1 MCMKDTARLVPIK
14 KSRSPLSLI
23 LLLGIVALAT
33 AIVMKYHRSS
43 RFGGYIV
50 RDHLV
55 KAEVSSFTVTWRSK
69 RPYPSVIKILSPI
82 ERVVHGEKRSATRKH
97 KVLVRD
103 LTPSQHYAYAIL
115 YPNGETSLP
124 QSVRTKAMQ
133 LVLLKGETLPNGGHS
148 IFFKTKPPSSE
159 REAMGRRGRKSVPL
173 QIVPCADDVYA
184 LNLPAGEHYD
194 ELTLHTKLAGGA
206 KSSYSLRTL
215 LEGEIVRLTNEL
227 NSFSRAKFMAP
238 MEKKMTKA
246 VDEMFQDVTGRPNV
260 LAKSSDEQYEEK
272 VKHQKKLQEMAQSL
286 VERMRQVS
294 CYDAYERAC
303 ALSPLYLTGE
313 LTALPAR
320 LNFHERL
327 RRFEDVDLYM
337 ALRHMKLDFPR
348 PKWGDFALSRK
359 PPKKRGK
366 DIVIYKNF
374 KKPFLLGSRVLFAE
388 KVIGKKELSVNLTEV
403 PKGRAIV
410 CLTVR
415 SFFNQAI
422 RLTVNDKVDFTLC
435 DGPIHPKKRDM
446 FTFFQSFPSSVLKKG
461 ENKVRLFCDISVGR
475 VSVRGIAILRMA
487 LHFPPE

>member
-1 MCMKDTARLVPIK
+1 MKDTARLVPIK
-14 KSRSPLSLI
+14 KSRSPLSLV

-33 AIVMKYHRSS
+33 AIVMKYHRFS
-43 RFGGYIV
+43 RFSGYVV

-82 ERVVHGEKRSATRKH
+82 ERVVHGAKKDATSKH
-97 KVLVRD
+97 KVFVRD
-103 LTPSQHYAYAIL
+103 LTPSQHYSYAIL

-124 QSVRTKAMQ
+124 QSIRTKAMQ
-133 LVLLKGETLPNGGHS
+133 LVLLKGEILPNGGHS
-148 IFFKTKPPSSE
+148 IFFRTKPSASE
-159 REAMGRRGRKSVPL
+159 REALGRQGRKSVSL

-184 LNLPAGEHYD
+184 LNLPRDVQFD

-227 NSFSRAKFMAP
+227 NSFDRKKFMAP

-246 VDEMFQDVTGRPNV
+246 VEETFQDVTGKPNV
-260 LAKSSDEQYEEK
+260 LRKSRDEQYEEK
-272 VKHQKKLQEMAQSL
+272 VKHQKKLKKMANSL
-286 VERMRQVS
+286 VERMRQIS
-294 CYDAYERAC
+294 CYSAYERAC
-303 ALSPLYLTGE
+303 ALSPLFLTGE
-313 LTALPAR
+313 LTALAAR

-337 ALRHMKLDFPR
+337 GLRHMKLNFPR
-348 PKWGDFALSRK
+348 PKWGDFALSRR
-359 PPKKRGK
+359 PPTKRGK
-366 DIVIYKNF
+366 DIVVYKNF
-374 KKPFLLGSRVLFAE
+374 KKPFLLGSPVLFAE
-388 KVIGKKELSVNLTEV
+388 NVIGKKEFSVRLPEIS
-403 PKGRAIV
+403 KGRAIV

-435 DGPIHPKKRDM
+435 DGPVYPKKRDM

-461 ENKVRLFCDISVGR
+461 ENKVRLFCDVSVGR
-475 VSVRGIAILRMA
+475 VAVRGIAILRMA

>member
-1 MCMKDTARLVPIK
+1 MKDTARLVPIK
-14 KSRSPLSLI
+14 KSRSPLSLV

-33 AIVMKYHRSS
+33 AIVMKYHRFS
-43 RFGGYIV
+43 RFSGYVV

-82 ERVVHGEKRSATRKH
+82 ERVVHSEEKDATRKH

-103 LTPSQHYAYAIL
+103 LTPSQQYSYAIL

-124 QSVRTKAMQ
+124 QSIRTKAMQ
-133 LVLLKGETLPNGGHS
+133 LVLLKGETLPNGGHA
-148 IFFKTKPPSSE
+148 IYFRTKPPASE
-159 REAMGRRGRKSVPL
+159 REALGRQGRQSVPL

-184 LNLPAGEHYD
+184 LNLPQDIQFD
-194 ELTLHTKLAGGA
+194 ELTLHTKLSSGA

-227 NSFSRAKFMAP
+227 NSFDRAKFMAP

-246 VDEMFQDVTGRPNV
+246 VEETFQDVTGKPNV
-260 LAKSSDEQYEEK
+260 LRKSRDEQYEEK
-272 VKHQKKLQEMAQSL
+272 VKHQKKLQKIANTL
-286 VERMRQVS
+286 VARIRQIP

-303 ALSPLYLTGE
+303 ALSPLYLSGE

-366 DIVIYKNF
+366 DIVVYKNF
-374 KKPFLLGSRVLFAE
+374 KKPFLLGSPVLFAE
-388 KVIGKKELSVNLTEV
+388 KVIGKKEFSIKLPKV

-435 DGPIHPKKRDM
+435 DGPIHPQKRDM
-446 FTFFQSFPSSVLKKG
+446 FTFFQSFPSSVLRKG
-461 ENKVRLFCDISVGR
+461 ENNVRLFCDISVGR
-475 VSVRGIAILRMA
+475 VAVRGIAILRMA
-487 LHFPPE
+487 LHFPPK